1 MVDAIQDR
9 LLGLGTS
16 FTLIRHAGEIRN
28 STISVIYVFCERILT
43 SRSRVCAERGA
54 KERSC
59 ASRYPSLLIRGG
71 HWRVY
76 IHSQC
81 ASTCPREESLI
92 ADGSTS
98 VSKQGSPRPA
108 RRLFRGKK
116 MGIEVFDCLNNY
128 LRVERCK
135 KSYLG
140 KPAVLTRCEF
150 IVATKNSVTGRLL
163 SISYQDLVLSN
174 RNKPTFPR
182 SNSGREKEREK
193 TDNNNYRYFLDYCN
207 LIWTNRGLNEKY
219 KKKLFNLVD

>member
-9 LLGLGTS
+9 LLGLGSS
-16 FTLIRHAGEIRN
+16 FTLIRYAGEICN
-28 STISVIYVFCERILT
+28 SISTSVIYVFCERILA
-43 SRSRVCAERGA
+43 SRSQGCAERGA

-59 ASRYPSLLIRGG
+59 ASRYPSILIRGG

-92 ADGSTS
+92 VDGSTS
-98 VSKQGSPRPA
+98 VSKQGSLRPA

-140 KPAVLTRCEF
+140 KPAVLTRRCEF
-150 IVATKNSVTGRLL
+150 IVATKNSVTGRHL
-163 SISYQDLVLSN
+163 SISYRDFVPLN
-174 RNKPTFPR
+174 RNKPTFR
-182 SNSGREKEREK
+182 ETNRRAILREKKKEEK
-193 TDNNNYRYFLDYCN
+193 TDNNSYRYFLD
-207 LIWTNRGLNEKY
+207 
-219 KKKLFNLVD
+219 